1 MSAPIYLDYQATT
14 PADSRVVE
22 AMLPYFTG
30 VFGNPHSQGHGFGR
44 AARDAVEAARA
55 EIAALIGASPREI
68 VFTSGATEANN
79 LAVIGLGTATTG
91 LPDAS
96 EDANIAVVP
105 SLGVVELA
113 LDAETE
119 LHARTLSGS
128 ATLYIV
134 RKAAG

>member
-1 MSAPIYLDYQATT
+1 MQSTIL
-14 PADSRVVE
+14 
-22 AMLPYFTG
+22 
-30 VFGNPHSQGHGFGR
+30 
-44 AARDAVEAARA
+44 AARLPITARTA
-55 EIAALIGASPREI
+55 TRTLSLTTSDTSVALPAGGYELVLGGS
-68 VFTSGATEANN
+68 SD

>member
-1 MSAPIYLDYQATT
+1 MSLQTHVLAVRQPISVGVATRT
-14 PADSRVVE
+14 LALTTTDGSVTLPAGGYELVLGGSSD
-22 AMLPYFTG
+22 
-30 VFGNPHSQGHGFGR
+30 
-44 AARDAVEAARA
+44 
-55 EIAALIGASPREI
+55 
-68 VFTSGATEANN
+68 

-128 ATLYIV
+128 ATMYIV
-134 RKAAG
+134 RKAAL